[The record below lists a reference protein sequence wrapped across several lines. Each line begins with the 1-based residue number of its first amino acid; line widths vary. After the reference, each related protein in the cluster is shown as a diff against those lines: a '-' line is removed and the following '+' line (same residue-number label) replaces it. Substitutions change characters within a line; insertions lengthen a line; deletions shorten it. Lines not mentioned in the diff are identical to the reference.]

1 MQWNLGFFKNQD
13 FGGQP
18 TKGEE
23 IKMRKVLNVLG
34 PIVGNFAVWT
44 VIFYLPLHPFVIF
57 ILVIMTGVAM
67 VSVMA
72 YLVNKPRPEDPST
85 QGQS

>member
-1 MQWNLGFFKNQD
+1 
-13 FGGQP
+13 
-18 TKGEE
+18 
-23 IKMRKVLNVLG
+23 MRQFLSVLG
-34 PIVGNFAVWT
+34 PLVGNFVLWT
-44 VIFYLPLHPFVIF
+44 VISYLPVHPIVIF